1 MGVDVVACHH
11 NNDFELLRLNTGLKW
26 CGSARVNQHSS
37 SIFIHRRVN
46 LRNELTHPSINSICN
61 SSLIYII
68 LDMKNQAN
76 QTNKTHTHTDTYV
89 HRFKSLPF
97 KISARERHLKLRP

>member
-11 NNDFELLRLNTGLKW
+11 NNDFELLRLNTGLNW

-76 QTNKTHTHTDTYV
+76 QTNKTHTHRHIRT
-89 HRFKSLPF
+89 PF
-97 KISARERHLKLRP
+97 QIITI